1 MPQQTRTPNNNS
13 NEPRILAT
21 FASLLGV
28 LAVFLYFTGWI
39 YRWAYFS
46 FFQLDITTLD
56 LPLESF
62 FIVPFQVF
70 LGNFWALGK
79 TLVAI
84 IATIFLININFSLLN
99 LSRNSPSSRRYR
111 LRSRLPRNFKIIYR
125 SSIAKNIR
133 ASINIFPQSLC
144 KEAVTV
150 IWILVILFWLSRSQ
164 GITDARK
171 DAINETSARPVV
183 TLITKKDNL
192 GLGRKPE
199 NLSVNPSLKDFHIIG
214 DANLLENIKR
224 REITDTTIQTPRVWR
239 SLIERNGWIY
249 IFQAL
254 PSNATSKQRPYVLAI
269 RESGNG
275 DQLLILSP
283 ETSKKKSK

>member
-1 MPQQTRTPNNNS
+1 MSQQTPTSNNHP
-13 NEPRILAT
+13 NEPKILAT

-39 YRWAYFS
+39 YRWAYFN

-79 TLVAI
+79 TLLAIVAS
-84 IATIFLININFSLLN
+84 IFLINISLWLLN
-99 LSRNSPSSRRYR
+99 LSRNSPTSRQHR
-111 LRSRLPRNFKIIYR
+111 LRPRFSQKLQIIYG

-144 KEAVTV
+144 KEAITV
-150 IWILVILFWLSRSQ
+150 IWILVILFWLARSQ
-164 GITDARK
+164 GIVDARK
-171 DAINETSARPVV
+171 DATNEASARPVI
-183 TLITKKDNL
+183 TLFTKKDKL

-199 NLSVNPSLKDFHIIG
+199 SLSVNPSLKDFHIIG
-214 DANLLENIKR
+214 DVNLLENIKR
-224 REITDTTIQTPRVWR
+224 REITDMTIQPPRVWR

-254 PSNATSKQRPYVLAI
+254 PSNATPKQRPLVLAI

-283 ETSKKKSK
+283 ETANKQPN